1 MGKLEKLDS
10 SNDEGNIS
18 NCFGTVSCIIQNKAL
33 PGRDQQRI
41 KRHEELLCRDQ
52 QGLKDMKNFSVET
65 NKGSEGCSN
74 QFDAETC
81 ELLESILNLVCDTPV
96 IRNTSRCET
105 QMKALALKGCNKGT
119 DYSGSPLW
127 KMLDESRCEL
137 NNCCS
142 C

>member
-1 MGKLEKLDS
+1 MGSWKNLIHPIMKETFIIILVLS
-10 SNDEGNIS
+10 V
-18 NCFGTVSCIIQNKAL
+18 VSCKIKHFLVETNK
-33 PGRDQQRI
+33 
-41 KRHEELLCRDQ
+41 
-52 QGLKDMKNFSVET
+52 GLKGMKNFSVET